1 MVLPVYLYGHPVL
14 HKEADD
20 IEQDY
25 PGLDKLIAD
34 MFETMYFAEGIGL
47 AAPQI
52 GKSIAVIV
60 IDGSVLADE
69 FPECKD
75 SKMVLINP
83 QLEVIE
89 DADPVTRSEGCLSVP
104 GLSENVKRYE
114 HIRLNWLDENFVE
127 HEQEF
132 SGFMARMIQH
142 EYDHLLGVI
151 YTDQIAPIRKQLI
164 RNKLANMQRGKVKC
178 GYRTVSAK

>member
-1 MVLPVYLYGHPVL
+1 MLR
-14 HKEADD
+14 KEADD
-20 IEQDY
+20 IKQDY